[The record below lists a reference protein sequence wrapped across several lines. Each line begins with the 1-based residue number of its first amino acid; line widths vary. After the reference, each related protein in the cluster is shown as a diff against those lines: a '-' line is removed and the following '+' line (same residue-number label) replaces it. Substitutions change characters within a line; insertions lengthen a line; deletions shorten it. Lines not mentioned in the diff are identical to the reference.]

1 MQIKKIIKKSLN
13 FLTLFEILLITL
25 SPSPLSA
32 DFNVFPQII
41 LEENTARGE
50 QYIWVY
56 GTRNGVQYK
65 RLYDTS
71 TGKWVSDWIKVD

>member
-13 FLTLFEILLITL
+13 LLTLFEILLITL

-41 LEENTARGE
+41 LEENTKSRQNYLPAFYFVPKTLPHTDFG
-50 QYIWVY
+50 
-56 GTRNGVQYK
+56 
-65 RLYDTS
+65 
-71 TGKWVSDWIKVD
+71 